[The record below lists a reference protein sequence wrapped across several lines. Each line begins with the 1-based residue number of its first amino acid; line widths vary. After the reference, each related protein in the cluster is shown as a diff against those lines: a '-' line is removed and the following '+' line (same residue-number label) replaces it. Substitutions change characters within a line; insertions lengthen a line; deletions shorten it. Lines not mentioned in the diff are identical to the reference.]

1 MDALEEYLSSSKT
14 QPAAPAPV
22 RAAGF
27 PVVTSEVQRGRDSYR
42 QKILGQELAQNQ
54 AALASATTPEA
65 RQLAQSNID
74 SLNREMGG
82 KSFAPVGK
90 PSAAAAALPAPMAAP
105 SGAPQDEL
113 EQYLSGTT
121 AKVPAPTVAPTTPE
135 KQKSNVAAVA
145 ERNLPA
151 RYEVPVA
158 LASGALAAPI
168 AGLAGI
174 VGSLLPGEAGQGAR
188 YVKNVQEAMTY
199 QPTSEG
205 GKKVMEGVGTVLE
218 NLIEKPTEA
227 IGSGVAEL
235 YGPAAGAVTKGA
247 LQAAPGLLG
256 LRGGKP
262 PAISGVVREMAPA
275 AEVVATD
282 IPTIVRRQAE
292 ARRAA
297 EAGAQPMAAAPEAAP
312 GAPAIA
318 GRQTYQELQNTLNA
332 QRAAAQ
338 GMPPAPVTVAAPE
351 MGKVSAGAAV
361 TPNETIIYQA
371 LTGSSPEL
379 QLALKDIPVTKTNLP
394 ILQRHIEADSLPV
407 PVRLTEGQATG
418 DIVKLSN
425 EQNRRGQEPALAQRF
440 NEQNNQLVENI
451 SAIRERAAPD
461 VYGTKTIENSQSV
474 IDAYKA
480 LDQSKSTAIR
490 SAYKKLE
497 DANGGQFPVDGK
509 TLANNADNLLAK
521 KLKTEFLPSSIRSQ
535 LERFKAGEQMTFE
548 QFEAL
553 RTNLAA
559 EMRKAERAADGN
571 AEMALSIVRQAAEEL
586 PLQASVA
593 KNLKSI
599 ADSARSLAKQRF
611 DMLKKD
617 PAYKAAVN
625 DTVPADKFIDKFV
638 INGVNK
644 NIKTMVDHLG
654 KNSEAH
660 QNMAAGTVN
669 WLKTKAGIVDET
681 GNFSQAAYNKA
692 LKHLDDVKN
701 LNEIFTPESASQ
713 LKTLGNV
720 ARYTQAQPRGA
731 FVNNSNT
738 LVGALAD
745 RAAGLTEAGLNLAF
759 GGKYGIPVGSIARE
773 HIKKIK
779 SEKEVQ
785 QSLELGAGSKTKL
798 KDIGK

>member
-1 MDALEEYLSSSKT
+1 MATLAELWDE
-14 QPAAPAPV
+14 APVAPVKSTPV

-27 PVVTSEVQRGRDSYR
+27 PVVTPDVQRTRDAGRQR
-42 QKILGQELAQNQ
+42 ILGQELAQNQ

-82 KSFAPVGK
+82 RTSAPV
-90 PSAAAAALPAPMAAP
+90 SAPTTMATPAPAGNTLADLWESTP
-105 SGAPQDEL
+105 A
-113 EQYLSGTT
+113 T
-121 AKVPAPTVAPTTPE
+121 AAPTVAPTTPE
-135 KQKSNVAAVA
+135 KQKSNVSAVA

-168 AGLAGI
+168 SGLAGI

-188 YVKNVQEAMTY
+188 WVKNVQDAMIY

-312 GAPAIA
+312 VAPAIA

-338 GMPPAPVTVAAPE
+338 GIPPAPVTVAAPE

-425 EQNRRGQEPALAQRF
+425 EQNRRGQDPALAQRF
-440 NEQNNQLVENI
+440 NEQNNQLVENLG
-451 SAIRERAAPD
+451 AIRETAAPD
-461 VYGTKTIENSQSV
+461 VYGTKTIENSQSI
-474 IDAYKA
+474 IDAYKKIDDA
-480 LDQSKSTAIR
+480 RNTDIR
-490 SAYKKLE
+490 TAYKALE

-509 TLANNADNLLAK
+509 TLATNAEAMLSK
-521 KLKTEFLPSSIRSQ
+521 KLKTEFLPSSIKSQ
-535 LERFKAGEQMTFE
+535 LDRFKAGEQMTFE
-548 QFEAL
+548 HFEAM

-559 EMRKAERAADGN
+559 EIRKAERSGDGN
-571 AEMALSIVRQAAEEL
+571 AAMASSLVRQALEDL
-586 PLQASVA
+586 PMPEGAA
-593 KNLKSI
+593 ANLKAI
-599 ADSARSLAKQRF
+599 ADNARNLAKQRF
-611 DMLKKD
+611 DMLRKD
-617 PAYKAAVN
+617 PAYKAAV
-625 DTVPADKFIDKFV
+625 DDIVPADKFMNKFV

-644 NIKTMVDHLG
+644 NIKTMADHLG
-654 KNSEAH
+654 RNSEAH
-660 QNMAAGTVN
+660 QHMAAGTIN
-669 WLKTKAGIVDET
+669 WLKDKAGIVDET

-701 LNEIFTPESASQ
+701 LNEIFTPESLSQ

-738 LVGALAD
+738 LVGALAERAKQLSGKVVEQGLNIAVPYVQLGTSVMEMRAR
-745 RAAGLTEAGLNLAF
+745 RAAAAE
-759 GGKYGIPVGSIARE
+759 S
-773 HIKKIK
+773 KKAL
-779 SEKEVQ
+779 EV
-785 QSLELGAGSKTKL
+785 GAGTKL

>member
-27 PVVTSEVQRGRDSYR
+27 PVVTPEVQRGRDSYR

-82 KSFAPVGK
+82 RTSAPVGK

-247 LQAAPGLLG
+247 LQAAPNLLG
-256 LRGGKP
+256 LRGGKS

-379 QLALKDIPVTKTNLP
+379 QLALKDIPVTKTNLL

-440 NEQNNQLVENI
+440 NEQNNQLVENLG
-451 SAIRERAAPD
+451 AIRETAAPD
-461 VYGTKTIENSQSV
+461 VYGTKTIENSQSI
-474 IDAYKA
+474 IDFYKKIDDAKNTDIRTAYKA
-480 LDQSKSTAIR
+480 
-490 SAYKKLE
+490 LE

-509 TLANNADNLLAK
+509 TFAINAEAMLSK

-548 QFEAL
+548 QFEAM

-559 EMRKAERAADGN
+559 EIRKAERSGDGN
-571 AEMALSIVRQAAEEL
+571 AAMASSLVRQALEDL
-586 PLQASVA
+586 PMPEGAA
-593 KNLKSI
+593 ANLKAI
-599 ADSARSLAKQRF
+599 ADNARNLAKQRF
-611 DMLKKD
+611 DMLRKD
-617 PAYKAAVN
+617 PAYKAAVD
-625 DTVPADKFIDKFV
+625 DTVPADKFINKFV

-654 KNSEAH
+654 RNSEAH
-660 QNMAAGTVN
+660 QHMAAGTIN
-669 WLKTKAGIVDET
+669 WLKDKAGIVDET
-681 GNFSQAAYNKA
+681 GNFSQAGYNKA
-692 LKHLDDVKN
+692 LKQLDATNN
-701 LNEIFTPESASQ
+701 LNEIFTPESASK